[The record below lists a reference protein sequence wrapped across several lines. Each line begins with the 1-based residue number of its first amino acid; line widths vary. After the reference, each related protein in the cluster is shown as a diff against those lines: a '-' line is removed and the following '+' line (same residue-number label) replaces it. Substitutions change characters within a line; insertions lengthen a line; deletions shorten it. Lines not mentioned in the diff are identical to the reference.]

1 MREILFRGKRVDTGE
16 WVEGSLIHQTKF
28 YGDPVDC
35 YHILYDGEFHADYY
49 GSAEVI
55 PETVGQFTGLFDKN
69 GKMIFEGDIL
79 RTRRYETYRKE
90 LKGYYGYDSEGYPQR
105 VPGYEGSAEYCYSCQ
120 VDCFA
125 SVKFNPR
132 QGFYLDGASV
142 YVDAICNEV
151 VGNIHDNPEL
161 LEAKK

>member
-1 MREILFRGKRVDTGE
+1 MREILFRGKRADNGE

-49 GSAEVI
+49 GSVEVI

-69 GKMIFEGDIL
+69 GKKIFEGDVVKIQVTYDVGCYPHTETELIL
-79 RTRRYETYRKE
+79 VTFIGGVFSPLHKCE
-90 LKGYYGYDSEGYPQR
+90 
-105 VPGYEGSAEYCYSCQ
+105 
-120 VDCFA
+120 
-125 SVKFNPR
+125 SV
-132 QGFYLDGASV
+132 
-142 YVDAICNEV
+142 EV

-161 LEAKK
+161 LEKEKP